1 MSESDDVRRLGEALD
16 QLRAPVPVRDE
27 WRAGVLAAVA
37 DEPPPHRQA
46 RVLRWMRGGRPI
58 VLHPASGIAAALLFA
73 VLGAGAAVGVLAL
86 RGARATAVAAGDA
99 PAIEAAAA
107 ERVQVVQFVLVAP
120 NASRVSLVGDFNRW
134 NPDAS
139 PLRAEGR
146 GGRWSVTVPL
156 EPGRH
161 LYSFVVDGDLM
172 PDPAAPRAA
181 EDDFGA
187 PNSVV
192 VVSGPAT

>member
-58 VLHPASGIAAALLFA
+58 VLHPVSGIAAALLFA

-86 RGARATAVAAGDA
+86 RGERATSVAAGDA
-99 PAIEAAAA
+99 TGIDAATA

-120 NASRVSLVGDFNRW
+120 NASR
-134 NPDAS
+134 
-139 PLRAEGR
+139 
-146 GGRWSVTVPL
+146 
-156 EPGRH
+156 
-161 LYSFVVDGDLM
+161 
-172 PDPAAPRAA
+172 
-181 EDDFGA
+181 
-187 PNSVV
+187 
-192 VVSGPAT
+192 